1 MSTHAIKPQAEFIP
15 HYADEDARPR
25 AATMPRATLDH
36 LPFGTRAR
44 VVAIDGRHPAARRLI
59 EMGVIPGTEVTVLR
73 AAPFGDPLQVDV
85 RGCRLALR
93 RTEAAAI
100 SIETRAL

>member
-1 MSTHAIKPQAEFIP
+1 MSTHIIKP
-15 HYADEDARPR
+15 HADFVPLTRSDDARSGT
-25 AATMPRATLDH
+25 ATGRATLDD
-36 LPFGTRAR
+36 LPFGARAR
-44 VVAIDGRHPAARRLI
+44 VTGIDGRHPAARRLI
-59 EMGVIPGTEVTVLR
+59 EMGVIPGAEVSVLR

-100 SIETRAL
+100 SVETRGV